1 MFLYAWK
8 CHFNVN
14 CSFQGYFYKMLIK
27 LWRAVCW
34 ESQVYYFDKKRKS
47 ELFLLLKLNVAKNTQ
62 WNTTLKS
69 KCLFWKNFGKKKNYV
84 LVQRAWRTKFKFQ
97 PVPTRSNIL
106 SILKRFKETGSLN
119 PRPRRKKTQAP
130 GLEAAK
136 SSIND
141 LVRQMPNMSIREIA
155 RKTELSN
162 SLVRRVL
169 VNDLKLKPH
178 KLPKNKQ

>member
-1 MFLYAWK
+1 MKYDIEKQMFILEK
-8 CHFNVN
+8 F
-14 CSFQGYFYKMLIK
+14 
-27 LWRAVCW
+27 W
-34 ESQVYYFDKKRKS
+34 E
-47 ELFLLLKLNVAKNTQ
+47 
-62 WNTTLKS
+62 
-69 KCLFWKNFGKKKNYV
+69 KKNYV

-178 KLPKNKQ
+178 KLPIKINNKK